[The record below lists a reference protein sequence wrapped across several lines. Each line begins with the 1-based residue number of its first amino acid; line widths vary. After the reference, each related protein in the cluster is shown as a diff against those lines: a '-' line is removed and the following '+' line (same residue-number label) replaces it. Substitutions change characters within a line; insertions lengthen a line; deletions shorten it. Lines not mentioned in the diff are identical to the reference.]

1 MISPHL
7 ISASSIS
14 YLAMGAFFGLTAGI
28 SPGPLL
34 TLVISETL
42 KHNKEEGIKI
52 ALAPLITD
60 LPIILFTA
68 FVFSE
73 LSHFDALLGLI
84 SVLGGIFFSFLGYE
98 TIKSKGFDVEVS
110 KQNHGS
116 LRKGIM
122 ANFLNPQPYMFWFTI
137 GIPTAFKAYEKSI
150 ITAVIY
156 FLLFYIMLVGSKIL
170 IALVAEKSKS
180 FLKNNKYII
189 VLRILGAALFIF
201 ALLFFYDGI
210 KTFKEIF

>member
-110 KQNHGS
+110 KQNPGS

-122 ANFLNPQPYMFWFTI
+122 ANFLNPQPYMFWFTV

-170 IALVAEKSKS
+170 IALLAEKSKS
-180 FLKNNKYII
+180 FLKNNKSII